1 MINQADSLLLSI
13 LNYYFWKVKIVIG
26 EIYVVEYEIVR
37 RLLLNIFGS
46 YVYHQFTFGCS
57 SSYDFVA
64 MILVVEKLY
73 WRYTF
78 VS

>member
-26 EIYVVEYEIVR
+26 EIYVVEHEIVR

-46 YVYHQFTFGCS
+46 HVYHQFTFRCS
-57 SSYDFVA
+57 SSYNFVA
-64 MILVVEKLY
+64 MILVVEE
-73 WRYTF
+73 YTF